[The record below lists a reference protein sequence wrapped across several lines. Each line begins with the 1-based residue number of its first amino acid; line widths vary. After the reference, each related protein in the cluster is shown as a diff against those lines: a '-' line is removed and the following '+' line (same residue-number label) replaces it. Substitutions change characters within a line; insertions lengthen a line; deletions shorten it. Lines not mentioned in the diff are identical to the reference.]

1 MADPR
6 LRSMHIS
13 IPGLGCI
20 LEAALLLD
28 AKLHCAGVTMHV
40 FDYTCIGP
48 YKFSIILSFADTC
61 IGPDMYLNVHV
72 C

>member
-1 MADPR
+1 MAAPK

-20 LEAALLLD
+20 LEAPLLLD
-28 AKLHCAGVTMHV
+28 AKLRRAGASMHV

-48 YKFSIILSFADTC
+48 YKFLNIFPFDYTC
-61 IGPDMYLNVHV
+61 AGLDMYLKVHV